1 MGSIAA
7 EENGDTAMLT
17 KSKIALAVALVLG
30 TASIATAAPRHA
42 VRHHTTRIERQVP
55 ASAYLSFGSA
65 NARLSYGSA
74 RPTGS
79 VAEPTYMKI
88 QDQGIRDY
96 LGD

>member
-1 MGSIAA
+1 
-7 EENGDTAMLT
+7 MLT

-30 TASIATAAPRHA
+30 TASIAIAAPRHA

-55 ASAYLSFGSA
+55 ALTYRSFGSES
-65 NARLSYGSA
+65 ARLSYESA

-79 VAEPTYMKI
+79 VAEPSYMKI

>member
-1 MGSIAA
+1 
-7 EENGDTAMLT
+7 MLT
-17 KSKIALAVALVLG
+17 KSKIALALALVLG

-55 ASAYLSFGSA
+55 ASAYLSFGLA

-74 RPTGS
+74 RPTAS
-79 VAEPTYMKI
+79 VGEPAYMRY